1 MCVIRL
7 HNVCNHVTQ
16 RGKPYY
22 TRWVTGLHNVKRHY
36 LAHINC
42 SLVGMGAYALLNK
55 VADRL
60 HQR

>member
-1 MCVIRL
+1 M
-7 HNVCNHVTQ
+7 CNHVTQ
-16 RGKPYY
+16 RGKPCY